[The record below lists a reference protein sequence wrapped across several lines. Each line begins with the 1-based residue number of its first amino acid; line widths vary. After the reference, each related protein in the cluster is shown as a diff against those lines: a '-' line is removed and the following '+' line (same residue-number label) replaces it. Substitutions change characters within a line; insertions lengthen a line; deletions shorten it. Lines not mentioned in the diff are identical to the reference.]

1 MVANPDRHARRLQET
16 EALELLRRGNSSR
29 EIAVILNVSRATAN
43 RRVRKALDNLGAET
57 SERLR
62 TSIEDR
68 LNDMLRR
75 SYDLLDRAEDDRA
88 RLAVIKVITAIE
100 RDRARLLGLNI
111 PTALILQIERTANA
125 G

>member
-1 MVANPDRHARRLQET
+1 MVANPDRHARRLQEA

-29 EIAVILNVSRATAN
+29 EIAVILNVSRATAD
-43 RRVRKALDNLGAET
+43 RRIRKALDNLGAET

>member
-1 MVANPDRHARRLQET
+1 MVANPDRHARRLQEAQ
-16 EALELLRRGNSSR
+16 ALELLRRGNNSR

-43 RRVRKALDNLGAET
+43 RRIRKGLDGLGAET

-62 TSIEDR
+62 ASVEDR

-75 SYDLLDRAEDDRA
+75 SYDLLDRAEDDRS
-88 RLAVIKVITAIE
+88 RLAVIKTIATIE
-100 RDRARLLGLNI
+100 RDRARLLGLNV
-111 PTALILQIERTANA
+111 PASLILQIERSEHA